1 MAEIHEIPAQEEN
14 EALRIVFNKPFKW
27 EDAEYTEVDLS
38 GLENLTAMD
47 LESAYRQ
54 YAASAGLEIAAIPEL
69 SMEYACILA
78 AKATNMPV
86 EFFKALPAKYALALR
101 GAVRSYFFVQD

>member
-1 MAEIHEIPAQEEN
+1 MAEIKELSAQEEEN
-14 EALRIVFNKPFKW
+14 ALRIVFKSPFTW
-27 EDAEYTEVDLS
+27 EDNAYNEVDLS
-38 GLENLTAMD
+38 GLEELNAMD

-69 SMEYACILA
+69 SVEYACILA
-78 AKATNMPV
+78 AKASKMPV

-101 GAVRSYFFVQD
+101 GAVRSYFFGQD